1 VKRYL
6 LDTHVVLWALTAP
19 RKLNAAA
26 RRILDEEPVFVSAL
40 SVWELLLKQSQG
52 RLRLPDGSLIRAIE
66 RGGAAFLA
74 LRPEHAEAAA
84 ALGAMHGDPVD
95 RLLLGSARVEH
106 MILLTRDAQ
115 ILERAAPLLGDL
127 LMEA

>member
-19 RKLNAAA
+19 RRLNAVA

-40 SVWELLLKQSQG
+40 SVWELLLKHSSG

-66 RGGAAFLA
+66 RAGAEFLP

-84 ALGAMHGDPVD
+84 ALGLMHADPVD
-95 RLLLGSARVEH
+95 RLLVGSARVER

-115 ILERAAPLLGDL
+115 ILERAASALGDL
-127 LMEA
+127 LLEA

>member
-1 VKRYL
+1 MKRYL

-19 RKLNAAA
+19 RKLHAAT

-40 SVWELLLKQSQG
+40 SVWELLLKHSEG

-66 RGGAAFLA
+66 HAGAEFLP

-84 ALGAMHGDPVD
+84 GLGSMHGDPVD
-95 RLLLGSARVEH
+95 RLLIGSARVER
-106 MILLTRDAQ
+106 MILLTCDAQ
-115 ILERAAPLLGDL
+115 VLERAAPLLGDL

>member
-1 VKRYL
+1 MKRYL

-19 RKLNAAA
+19 HKLNAAA
-26 RRILDEEPVFVSAL
+26 RRILDHEPVFVSAL
-40 SVWELLLKQSQG
+40 TVWELLLKHSEG
-52 RLRLPDGSLIRAIE
+52 RLRLPEGSLIRAIE
-66 RGGAAFLA
+66 RGGAEFLP

-95 RLLLGSARVEH
+95 RLLIGSARVEQ
-106 MILLTRDAQ
+106 MILLTRDAR
-115 ILERAAPLLGDL
+115 ILERAAPLLGKL